1 MTSGTRALTV
11 FVSRLGMSRRA
22 FAPLARALAD
32 ASRALHRDG
41 VAVIDDA
48 LDASAARELA
58 REMRALF
65 ASERGF
71 ERNSTVFAR
80 AGERFLL
87 EKRGV
92 YEREAHTMTDA
103 QRALAPTFACMAND
117 APLLGP
123 LNDALGFVGDST
135 LERASVKLQVSE
147 GGAFPL
153 HFDSDATLDSRR
165 LTALCYLGVGDGD
178 DEVRDWRSGDGGE
191 LVFLPFPRPRSQ
203 IEVEPRLG
211 RVVLFSSEFGLH
223 RVLPSRA
230 ARRYMFTCWYFARAK
245 RPTEA
250 APPPGTDAES
260 QMAALLHPSLRKH
273 VAKIVLANE
282 WADSIEQAHE
292 ESESR
297 AAALQ
302 THWDEVE
309 LITRVF
315 ANNYPLGLERI
326 ATELA
331 RGDKGAFADIEFF
344 PTY

>member
-1 MTSGTRALTV
+1 
-11 FVSRLGMSRRA
+11 MSRRA

-32 ASRALHRDG
+32 ASRALIRDG
-41 VAVIDDA
+41 VAVVDDA

-65 ASERGF
+65 ASEGGF
-71 ERNSTVFAR
+71 ERNATVFAR

-92 YEREAHTMTDA
+92 YEREAHAMTDA
-103 QRALAPTFACMAND
+103 QRALAPTFATMD

-123 LNDALGFVGDST
+123 LNEALGFAGDSA

-165 LTALCYLGVGDGD
+165 LTALWYLGVGDGEG
-178 DEVRDWRSGDGGE
+178 EVRDWKSGDGGE

-203 IEVEPRLG
+203 VVIEPRLG

-223 RVLPSRA
+223 RVLPSLA
-230 ARRYMFTCWYFARAK
+230 ARRYMFTCWYFAREK
-245 RPTEA
+245 RPTQA

-273 VAKIVLANE
+273 VAKIVLADE
-282 WADSIEQAHE
+282 WAASIEQAHE

-302 THWDEVE
+302 THWDEVQ
-309 LITRVF
+309 LITRVLV
-315 ANNYPLGLERI
+315 NNYPLGLERI
-326 ATELA
+326 ATEMA
-331 RGDKGAFADIEFF
+331 RGDDGALADIDWF
-344 PTY
+344 PNY